1 MFGVRCRMLCVLI
14 DDEESEESRRE
25 FPHSLVRYFGREI
38 VSEYSELVGT
48 GVISSYEF

>member
-1 MFGVRCRMLCVLI
+1 MLYALI

-25 FPHSLVRYFGREI
+25 FPHSLVRHFGREI
-38 VSEYSELVGT
+38 VSEYGELVGT